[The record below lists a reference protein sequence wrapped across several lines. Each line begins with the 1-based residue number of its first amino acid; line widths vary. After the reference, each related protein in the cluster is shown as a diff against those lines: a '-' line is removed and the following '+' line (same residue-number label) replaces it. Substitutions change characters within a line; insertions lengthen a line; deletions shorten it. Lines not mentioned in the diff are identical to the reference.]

1 MNGWTDGWTY
11 AQIPTVFYRTSSPF
25 GDRCPKTMIWI
36 LFWKRKTVLLLHM
49 YQIFIFLLGHL
60 PLYLLFYGKPFQC
73 APYTT
78 ILLILTPC
86 INLVAQFMQLRVC
99 FWTWTEWQTDQQKDQ
114 QMDWSS
120 YQDARTHLT
129 RSDTIHGRNSRVLLG
144 RGRENAKKKQNKTK
158 QTKKNC
164 V

>member
-1 MNGWTDGWTY
+1 MSFAN
-11 AQIPTVFYRTSSPF
+11 SSALRAAPNASIF
-25 GDRCPKTMIWI
+25 TLNHRFRLK
-36 LFWKRKTVLLLHM
+36 KTVTLHM

-158 QTKKNC
+158 ETK
-164 V
+164 